1 MKSNLII
8 LFSLAIFLFAC
19 EDHNHNDT
27 ATGTVNLVIKAK
39 FGTEPLVLD
48 QKYAYFGKDSITCT
62 NLEFFLSNIS
72 LKGSHIHSLSAIEFI
87 DLDTK
92 MKTKTESELGYLIQ
106 FTGVNATSYT
116 GINYSIGVPSS
127 SNAKTPSD
135 FKITDPLGEPSRY
148 WDGWKS
154 YIFSKV
160 EGKYSDPNS
169 TSCKEIGFAY
179 HSGFDSA
186 FRTIDAPKSIVVES
200 GKTTTITLEIEFKSI
215 FGNSTTTVDICKE
228 PVFHEANA
236 FMEAFMTRFQ
246 SAITVK

>member
-39 FGTEPLVLD
+39 YGAEPLVLD
-48 QKYAYFGKDSITCT
+48 QKYAYFGKDTLVFT
-62 NLEFFLSNIS
+62 NLEFFLSNIT
-72 LKGSHIHSLSAIEFI
+72 LKGSHTHSLSTIQFI
-87 DLDTK
+87 DLDSK
-92 MKTKTESELGYLIQ
+92 LKTKTESELGYILQ
-106 FTGVNATSYT
+106 FSDVDATNYTAVNF
-116 GINYSIGVPSS
+116 SIGVPSS
-127 SNAKTPSD
+127 LNVKSPID

-169 TSCKEIGFAY
+169 TSCKEKGFAY
-179 HSGFDSA
+179 HSGFDTA
-186 FRTIDAPKSIVVES
+186 LRTIDAPKPMVVEA
-200 GKTTTITLEIEFKSI
+200 GKTTTINIEIDFKSI
-215 FGNSTTTVDICKE
+215 FGNSASSVDICKD